1 MEGPGTILRFL
12 PLITL
17 LAAICLLSY
26 LWIIHYRR
34 KRPVS
39 AKGSVWGPP
48 AILFL
53 FITAISLII
62 VLRTLAA
69 PPKDLLLSLGYFL
82 SFWGIACLIWGSIR
96 SLRRRLAAERESS
109 TGT

>member
-1 MEGPGTILRFL
+1 MEGPGTFLRFL

-26 LWIIHYRR
+26 LWIHYRR

-48 AILFL
+48 AILIL

-62 VLRTLAA
+62 VLRMLDA
-69 PPKDLLLSLGYFL
+69 PPKDLLLSLGYLL
-82 SFWGIACLIWGSIR
+82 SFWGIVCLIWGSIR
-96 SLRRRLAAERESS
+96 SLRGRLAAERDSS
-109 TGT
+109 TET